1 MAINQNRTQQVIM
14 DIKRK
19 IVTWEYPTNHQ
30 LVEEKLSDEYDAS
43 RSIIRQALTFLE
55 AEDFVKKIPRRGF
68 FVQQLQL
75 QDVENLYEYRYAL
88 ELQVVKGLSRKSLS
102 ENLYKELFITW
113 SNISDADG
121 LSSSDLAKMDEDFHT
136 KLAKEYGN
144 ELIYKQLNNINER
157 LFIFR
162 EIDFQQ
168 EGRLEDTKKEHLE
181 IIKLI
186 FAKDITQV
194 ELKLHENVFSGLG
207 NVEASMMRLL
217 AKSYLGK
224 RD

>member
-1 MAINQNRTQQVIM
+1 MTINHDRTKQVVM

-19 IVTWEYPTNHQ
+19 IVSWEYPTNHQ
-30 LVEEKLSDEYDAS
+30 LVEEKLSEQYQVS

-55 AEDFVKKIPRRGF
+55 AEDFVQKAPRRGV
-68 FVQQLQL
+68 FVRQLQL

-88 ELQVVKGLSRKSLS
+88 ELQVVKGLSCKSLS
-102 ENLYKELFITW
+102 EDLYKELFITW
-113 SNISDADG
+113 SNISAEDN
-121 LSSSDLAKMDEDFHT
+121 LSPSKLAKLDEDFHT

-144 ELIYKQLNNINER
+144 KLIYKQLNNINER

-168 EGRLEDTKKEHLE
+168 EGRLEETKKEHLE

-186 FAKDITQV
+186 FAKDVAQV
-194 ELKLHENVFSGLG
+194 EAKLHENVFSGLG
-207 NVEASMMRLL
+207 NVEVSIMRLL
-217 AKSYLGK
+217 AKSYLSK
-224 RD
+224 D